1 MGMDALGAH
10 GLLSPRIRCL
20 VKSEGEVGVIW
31 VGVWHCCGFRVDSR
45 CSKGLLDFV
54 AAHMG

>member
-1 MGMDALGAH
+1 MDALGAH